1 MKTLPMKMRK
11 MLYFTYTSLVKRS
24 SLFQFYEEFSRE
36 DESGVSADT
45 TRKLLVQLL
54 THCQKSVPYYR
65 QAILKLGDSFKK
77 DPESY
82 LLNFPILTK
91 DTIRNNFEQLKS
103 EDLAKRQWEF
113 NTSGGS
119 TGEPIKLIQDQDYF
133 ERAIAISR
141 LYCKWIG
148 REIGEPEVCLWGSE
162 RELFQNSMGW
172 KAFFSNQLTNTTY
185 LNAFRMSP
193 QKMREFV
200 DVLNSKR
207 PKLIVAYAQAIYEL
221 AKFAEE
227 ERLSV
232 VPQKAIITSAG
243 TLYAFMREKIESIF
257 QCRVFNRYG
266 SREVGDVACERPGF
280 EGLWV
285 APWGSYVEI
294 VDDDD
299 HPVPPGVEGNIL
311 VTSLINYAMPLI
323 RYKIGDRGVL
333 AAESQSLKTVQILHK
348 VSGRITDNFKT
359 RTGKIVPGE
368 YFIHLLGVVLNNEDI
383 KKFQIIQKSYDLIL
397 LKIVK
402 TDKNSELDTSR
413 IVEKINLV
421 MNENYVINVE
431 FVDDIPPVS
440 SGKYRYT
447 ISEVY

>member
-1 MKTLPMKMRK
+1 
-11 MLYFTYTSLVKRS
+11 
-24 SLFQFYEEFSRE
+24 
-36 DESGVSADT
+36 
-45 TRKLLVQLL
+45 
-54 THCQKSVPYYR
+54 
-65 QAILKLGDSFKK
+65 
-77 DPESY
+77 
-82 LLNFPILTK
+82 LTK